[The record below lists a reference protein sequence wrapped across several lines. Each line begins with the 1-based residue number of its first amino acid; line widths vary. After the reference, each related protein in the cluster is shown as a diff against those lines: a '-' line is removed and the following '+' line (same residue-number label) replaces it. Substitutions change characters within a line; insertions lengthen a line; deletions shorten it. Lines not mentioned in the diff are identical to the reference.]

1 MFDVKGIAMKTLLA
15 LSLAAL
21 AASAPLASAET
32 YFTGLSEVQKH
43 DGIIELG
50 TISSDKGGM
59 VQIYAYQRGDKGPL
73 LGWEPL
79 HAGANSDVK
88 VSVPLSSSAYTTALA
103 EIVVDGQVVTSQR
116 IRLED

>member
-1 MFDVKGIAMKTLLA
+1 MKTF
-15 LSLAAL
+15 LAAL
-21 AASAPLASAET
+21 AALAGSVTLASAET
-32 YFTGLSEVQKH
+32 YFTTLSDVQQRN
-43 DGIIELG
+43 GIIELG
-50 TISSDKGGM
+50 TISSDGDGM
-59 VQIYAYQRGDKGPL
+59 VHIYAYQRGEKGPM

-88 VSVPLSSSAYTTALA
+88 VSVPLSSMAYTTALA

>member
-1 MFDVKGIAMKTLLA
+1 MKTLLA

-21 AASAPLASAET
+21 AASAPLALADT
-32 YFTGLSEVQKH
+32 NFTTLSNVQER
-43 DGIIELG
+43 DGIVELG
-50 TISSDKGGM
+50 TISSDGDGM
-59 VQIYAYQRGDKGPL
+59 VRIYAYQRGEKGPL

-79 HAGANSDVK
+79 HAGANSDVS

>member
-1 MFDVKGIAMKTLLA
+1 MKTLLA

-21 AASAPLASAET
+21 AGSAPLAFADT
-32 YFTGLSEVQKH
+32 NFTTLSNVQERN
-43 DGIIELG
+43 GIVELG
-50 TISSDKGGM
+50 TISSDGDGL
-59 VQIYAYQRGDKGPL
+59 VRIYAYQRGEKGPL

-103 EIVVDGQVVTSQR
+103 EIVVDGQVVTSQH

>member
-1 MFDVKGIAMKTLLA
+1 MKTFLIA
-15 LSLAAL
+15 LVAL
-21 AASAPLASAET
+21 AGSAPLASADT
-32 YFTGLSEVQKH
+32 NFTTLSNVQERN
-43 DGIIELG
+43 GIVELG
-50 TISSDKGGM
+50 TISSDEDGM
-59 VQIYAYQRGDKGPL
+59 VRIYAYQRGEKGPL

-88 VSVPLSSSAYTTALA
+88 VSVPLSSMAYTTALA